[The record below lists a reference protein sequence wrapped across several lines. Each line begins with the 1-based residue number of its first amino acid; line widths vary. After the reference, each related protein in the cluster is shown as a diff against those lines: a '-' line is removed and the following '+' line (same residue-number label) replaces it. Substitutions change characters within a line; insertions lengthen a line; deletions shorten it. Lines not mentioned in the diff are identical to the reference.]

1 MTELDELKQRL
12 EIEELRGRL
21 SAAEKQISILTDT
34 LATLTEIQTSDRLGS
49 YINSQV
55 RLLKA
60 AEFLNSVSDG
70 EKIAPQL
77 QRQSVEQAGL
87 RKAELD
93 EHISRTVQLS
103 KEKSLHTVDS
113 RIANAVDNWQSST
126 SAQDPKLFT
135 YRNEGGGITI
145 TGLVLRRDFGGEAI
159 QPIPSFSGA
168 FNGNGHSITNFTLA
182 TDGSHQGF
190 FRYIE
195 EGARVINLKLSGTI
209 TPDGTRENVGGLA
222 GTNRGTITGCAFD
235 GTVSGLTNVG
245 GVAGENYGTVKNC
258 TVTGKVTGKRYTGG
272 VVGFNNGTIDSAYNH
287 AEVNTSITAS
297 ELELDSLSLM
307 DMTSLDLTS
316 ANDANVVSDSGGIVG
331 GSVGLIYNS
340 VNYGTIGYQHYGYNV
355 GGVAGRQSGYMEGCE
370 NHGRVYGRKDVGGI
384 VGQMEPYMELALSE
398 DLATEL
404 QTLHDLVTVTLS
416 DTNIQN
422 DDVNAALSRMQS
434 NAYSAAQGASNLADH
449 LGGVADTAIDST
461 NEILNRID
469 YSIKAMEPIMSDLNQ
484 AAVNFS
490 LGMQHMDNA
499 MDNLEMD
506 SATLGEL
513 HTNLDQMSE
522 ALERIN
528 VELEYLSYIASAYF
542 NKKGDGEVDLDQ
554 LRPDNSDEIKDKYGY
569 DYDLD
574 AGSSSA
580 KLKKALVQVVS
591 DLIMDTAKLSKAT
604 SKVLAILDDYYL
616 TPIYDTD
623 GDGIP
628 DQSRLEYANDEGGM
642 ARDNFN
648 AASNYLASATGGL
661 DELNQ
666 YLASLDKVQFPNLG
680 SKYYDYSDELFNG
693 LTGVAGSMSD
703 LNVAMDSTSDTLTL
717 NLMRVND
724 QFNVV
729 MQLLA
734 NALSGNIENNV
745 YDDVSE
751 PDNDESIEGKLSG
764 CVNYGEVSG
773 DLDIGGIAGAMAIEF
788 EADVEGDVTSG
799 LSVTRI
805 LSKTYM
811 IKCVA
816 RRCVNRGAVTAKK
829 NNVGGIA
836 GVTEMGTI
844 IDCEGYGSVESST
857 GGYVGGIVGYSYT
870 NVRDSYAMCNIA
882 GSEYVGGI
890 AGYGTEITDCHSLV
904 GVTGA
909 TACGGAIAG
918 YADMNGEGVVDGN
931 SFVHETL
938 GAIDGISYNGRA
950 TPISYEQLLAVPG
963 IPDEFRTLTLRFV
976 ADGETV
982 KELSFSYGDS
992 IDESEIPAVP
1002 EKDGYSGH
1010 WADYD
1015 YSALYFSDVIEA
1027 EYSYKRATLAVE
1039 NTRAGSPMSIVLV
1052 EGSFNDGSQAMLNE
1066 YVGDDPH
1073 TDGTVLEK
1081 WVLRIDDMDE
1091 DTAAG
1096 SYSVRFLRPELE
1108 HRSHKLEIYTFDGT
1122 DWTRVSTR
1130 SSGSYTVFDCNSDTV
1145 VFAAVETRG
1154 TPVWVWVGVGVLAA
1168 AAVGA
1173 FAVLRRRKSKAK
1185 DEETA

>member
-1 MTELDELKQRL
+1 MKKKRVMALLLAVLLAAGIAIPAAAADNQVIHIVTAEDLRTFARNCQLDSYSVGLSVLLDED
-12 EIEELRGRL
+12 I
-21 SAAEKQISILTDT
+21 DM
-34 LATLTEIQTSDRLGS
+34 
-49 YINSQV
+49 
-55 RLLKA
+55 
-60 AEFLNSVSDG
+60 
-70 EKIAPQL
+70 
-77 QRQSVEQAGL
+77 
-87 RKAELD
+87 
-93 EHISRTVQLS
+93 
-103 KEKSLHTVDS
+103 
-113 RIANAVDNWQSST
+113 
-126 SAQDPKLFT
+126 
-135 YRNEGGGITI
+135 
-145 TGLVLRRDFGGEAI
+145 GGEAI

-209 TPDGTRENVGGLA
+209 TPDGTRENVGGIA
-222 GTNRGTITGCAFD
+222 GTNRGTISGCAFD
-235 GTVSGLTNVG
+235 GTVAGLTNVG

-331 GSVGLIYNS
+331 
-340 VNYGTIGYQHYGYNV
+340 
-355 GGVAGRQSGYMEGCE
+355 
-370 NHGRVYGRKDVGGI
+370 
-384 VGQMEPYMELALSE
+384 QMEPYMELALSE

-422 DDVNAALSRMQS
+422 DDVNAVLTRMQS

-449 LGGVADTAIDST
+449 LGGVADTAIDAT

-522 ALERIN
+522 SLERIN
-528 VELEYLSYIASAYF
+528 VELEYLAYIASAYF
-542 NKKGDGEVDLDQ
+542 NKKGDGEVDLGQ
-554 LRPDNSDEIKDKYGY
+554 LRPENADEIKDKYGY

-642 ARDNFN
+642 ARDNFT

-773 DLDIGGIAGAMAIEF
+773 DLDVGGIAGAMAIEF

-1108 HRSHKLEIYTFDGT
+1108 RRSHKLEIYTFDGT

>member
-1 MTELDELKQRL
+1 MKKKRVMALLLAVLLAAGIAVPAAAADNQVIHIVTAEDLRTFARNCQLDSYSVGLSVLLDED
-12 EIEELRGRL
+12 I
-21 SAAEKQISILTDT
+21 DM
-34 LATLTEIQTSDRLGS
+34 
-49 YINSQV
+49 
-55 RLLKA
+55 
-60 AEFLNSVSDG
+60 
-70 EKIAPQL
+70 
-77 QRQSVEQAGL
+77 
-87 RKAELD
+87 
-93 EHISRTVQLS
+93 
-103 KEKSLHTVDS
+103 
-113 RIANAVDNWQSST
+113 
-126 SAQDPKLFT
+126 
-135 YRNEGGGITI
+135 
-145 TGLVLRRDFGGEAI
+145 GGEAI

-245 GVAGENYGTVKNC
+245 GIAGENYGTVKNC

-422 DDVNAALSRMQS
+422 DDVNAALTRMQS

-513 HTNLDQMSE
+513 HTNLDQMSDS
-522 ALERIN
+522 LERIN
-528 VELEYLSYIASAYF
+528 VELEYLAYIASAYF

-642 ARDNFN
+642 ARDNFT

-773 DLDIGGIAGAMAIEF
+773 DLDVGGIAGAMAIEF

-882 GSEYVGGI
+882 GAEYVGGI

-1108 HRSHKLEIYTFDGT
+1108 RRSHKLEIYTFDGT

-1173 FAVLRRRKSKAK
+1173 FAVLHRRKSKAK